1 MWRVFVSLIVLNV
14 YVFAS
19 LNNGNQTFVDDFAVS
34 EDVLAFN
41 SCPDYL
47 SPIVLGNT
55 ISEPQ
60 KIRLMDDIKK
70 GQSKAGWGTFM
81 HFSGFIMSGVS
92 IPLMMSE
99 IKYKDDSDGVPPL
112 WLSLSLA
119 GTALSLVGPI
129 PSLSGAN
136 RIEDSMEEV
145 YENFYGH
152 SYTGAYVK
160 SIAFEG
166 VAWMINIL
174 GTSLIDSKSKESD
187 AGPIIIDVLFYS
199 LFISAEAFRAKSA
212 VGPVAYGKRAKEHM
226 KKKAVRV
233 SISPFIP
240 AGGGLGFISRVS
252 F

>member
-1 MWRVFVSLIVLNV
+1 MWKVYVSLLVLHF

-19 LNNGNQTFVDDFAVS
+19 LNNNGQAFVDDFTVS
-34 EDVLAFN
+34 ENVLTFN
-41 SCPDYL
+41 GCTGYL
-47 SPIVLGNT
+47 SPVVLGNT

-70 GQSKAGWGTFM
+70 GQSQAGFGTFL
-81 HFSGFIMSGVS
+81 HFSGFIMSGIG

-99 IKYKDDSDGVPPL
+99 IKYKDDSDGFPPL
-112 WLSLSLA
+112 WLSLSLT

-136 RIEDSMEEV
+136 KIEDSMEEAF
-145 YENFYGH
+145 ENFYGH
-152 SYTGAYVK
+152 SYTGAYIK

-174 GTSLIDSKSKESD
+174 GTSLIKSKSKESD

-212 VGPVAYGKRAKEHM
+212 LGPAVYGKRAKEHM
-226 KKKAVRV
+226 NKKAVKV
-233 SISPFIP
+233 NLSPCIP
-240 AGGGLGFISRVS
+240 AGGGLGLACQIIF
-252 F
+252 